1 MPDFLKPLRK
11 RLTGLDLDEISLVP
25 AGDNPPAKVTLA
37 KADKTHDEHEGAR
50 TLIENEPPQGATHM
64 GDEISKDE
72 LPEDVVTYIEALE
85 AEVERASV
93 IEELAGMLE
102 NGDPEAGA
110 EGEKELVLSKADPE
124 VRSLIE
130 KAEQRAEAAESL
142 AKAER
147 DLRLDREYLA
157 KAEALPMLTEAP
169 AELAEVLKALHTA
182 DPEVAGKVEA
192 ILATANEQIAK
203 GNLFAEFGSSTT
215 VEGVPDRARQAA
227 EALTKAD
234 PTLSPEAAM
243 VAAMEADP
251 SLYDPTA

>member
-1 MPDFLKPLRK
+1 MPDFFKPLRK

-37 KADKTHDEHEGAR
+37 KADKTHAEHEGAR

-85 AEVERASV
+85 AELERASV
-93 IEELAGMLE
+93 IEELAGMLD
-102 NGDPEAGA
+102 NGTDPSTE
-110 EGEKELVLSKADPE
+110 EDPELVLSKADPE

-130 KAEQRAEAAESL
+130 KAEQRAEAAEAI

-147 DLRLDREYLA
+147 ELRLDREYLA

-227 EALTKAD
+227 EALVKAD

-251 SLYDPTA
+251 TLYDPTA